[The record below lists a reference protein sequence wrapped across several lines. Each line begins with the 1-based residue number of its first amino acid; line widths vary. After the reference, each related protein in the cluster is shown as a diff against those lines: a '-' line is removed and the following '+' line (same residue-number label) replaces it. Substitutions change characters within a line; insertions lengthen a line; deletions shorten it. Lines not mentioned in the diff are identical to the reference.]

1 MKYTLYTCG
10 LVWIFEW
17 LLNLYAEKILTDRN
31 IQIFYEI
38 CTCSKQI
45 WGTNLGSEQP
55 LLFGSLWPDKC
66 LPWGPP
72 TCPLADQR
80 WSRIQSPGPFRSS
93 WRSGWS
99 GNLTR
104 RQRIARCP
112 LKIKVFETFSANF
125 NWGANVFASCFLLYV
140 WVLFQFLLL
149 LLAISEWKL
158 LFAIKIQKIPGLV
171 IFLVFLRVI
180 SALLF
185 NSTFTIT
192 DNFEL
197 GTAFK

>member
-93 WRSGWS
+93 WRSGWF

-112 LKIKVFETFSANF
+112 LKIKIFETFSANF
-125 NWGANVFASCFLLYV
+125 KLRSKRFRILFPPLCLSSISISFTFACYFRMEVTFCHKNSKDTWFGHFSGVFEGDF
-140 WVLFQFLLL
+140 
-149 LLAISEWKL
+149 
-158 LFAIKIQKIPGLV
+158 
-171 IFLVFLRVI
+171 
-180 SALLF
+180 
-185 NSTFTIT
+185 
-192 DNFEL
+192 
-197 GTAFK
+197 GTLI